1 MLIFSI
7 LNYPFPFMVFHCL
20 FGVGFFFDLSELV
33 FSVFSLFKGNS
44 ARDQKGTK
52 QRDWRNRHQCQL
64 NLIVVQDQQ
73 LVEHTH
79 PVICILKEMIKL
91 YLGCVIIAKAYTKIS
106 NPYVFENFQAEV
118 GAFRT
123 KVVEVII
130 GDSDSI
136 KSCKTE
142 KKQRL
147 IPCLPFPSPAFP
159 CLPAYCNDVISA
171 NMIKSIYL

>member
-1 MLIFSI
+1 
-7 LNYPFPFMVFHCL
+7 
-20 FGVGFFFDLSELV
+20 
-33 FSVFSLFKGNS
+33 
-44 ARDQKGTK
+44 
-52 QRDWRNRHQCQL
+52 
-64 NLIVVQDQQ
+64 
-73 LVEHTH
+73 
-79 PVICILKEMIKL
+79 MIKL

-171 NMIKSIYL
+171 NMIKSMLFISWLGVIFLLTCELINFHTVIKHYRSI

>member
-1 MLIFSI
+1 
-7 LNYPFPFMVFHCL
+7 
-20 FGVGFFFDLSELV
+20 
-33 FSVFSLFKGNS
+33 
-44 ARDQKGTK
+44 
-52 QRDWRNRHQCQL
+52 
-64 NLIVVQDQQ
+64 
-73 LVEHTH
+73 
-79 PVICILKEMIKL
+79 MIKL

-147 IPCLPFPSPAFP
+147 IPCLPSLPFPSTT
-159 CLPAYCNDVISA
+159 ISSEIRNWYNA
-171 NMIKSIYL
+171 KENEIPSQARQGQQHDHDFA

>member
-73 LVEHTH
+73 LVEHAH
-79 PVICILKEMIKL
+79 PVMYTERNDKTVPGMRHNCQSL
-91 YLGCVIIAKAYTKIS
+91 YQNIESLC
-106 NPYVFENFQAEV
+106 FWE
-118 GAFRT
+118 
-123 KVVEVII
+123 
-130 GDSDSI
+130 
-136 KSCKTE
+136 
-142 KKQRL
+142 
-147 IPCLPFPSPAFP
+147 FPSWSWRLQNQSRWSDYWRQWQHQILQNWKEAEAYPLPSLPFP
-159 CLPAYCNDVISA
+159 CLPLPSCI
-171 NMIKSIYL
+171 L